1 MDGFAIEGRRLCV
14 LMPKR
19 PPNRIRNVPNDN
31 LQAITLTILFAYFQ
45 IQYLGWLHVL
55 HLYTVTIEL

>member
-1 MDGFAIEGRRLCV
+1 M